1 MRNLLVSFRK
11 IMTSRGFW
19 LCAGM
24 TVLLLFSAEVYTDYD
39 TQNRYSVF
47 RALTDLSGEKMTS
60 HFELCNIMVTQNARG
75 GWFTMFAPI
84 IAAFCFVPL
93 MCSEREENAVRF
105 QIFRTTKFKYS
116 VTEFLSGAI
125 AGGLAM
131 TLGYLVFSGGAMLL
145 FPGIS
150 EMTVDQLGM
159 LKDVPFD
166 FPKLAL
172 EVFLYGG
179 FWSIPAM
186 FCTSILRN
194 KYLVMCIPFFVK
206 YAITQVCQ
214 KILRNAFSLDSIDE
228 KKIKFANIIN
238 PDGIL
243 WVSDSTRL
251 NVILVFGISAAV
263 FFTAFVIIMQKR
275 GDQGA

>member
-1 MRNLLVSFRK
+1 MRNLFVSFRK

-19 LCAGM
+19 LCVGM

-47 RALTDLSGEKMTS
+47 FALTDLSGEEMTA
-60 HFELCNIMVTQNARG
+60 HYELCNIMVTQNARG

-93 MCSEREENAVRF
+93 MCSEREGNAVRF
-105 QIFRTTKFKYS
+105 QIFRTTKLKYS
-116 VTEFLSGAI
+116 VTEFLSGVI
-125 AGGLAM
+125 AGGLAI

-145 FPGIS
+145 FPDVS
-150 EMTVDQLGM
+150 EMAVSEMGM
-159 LKDVPFD
+159 LKNVLFD
-166 FPKLAL
+166 FPKLTL

-179 FWSIPAM
+179 FWSTPAM

-194 KYLVMCIPFFVK
+194 KYLVMCIPFFAK
-206 YAITQVCQ
+206 YAIAQVCQ
-214 KILRNAFSLDSIDE
+214 KILLNALSFDSIDE
-228 KKIKFANIIN
+228 KKLKFANIID

-243 WVSDSTRL
+243 WVSDSTRF
-251 NVILVFGISAAV
+251 NVILVFGVSAVV
-263 FFTAFVIIMQKR
+263 FFTAFIIIMRKR